1 MEVAPEDVLDQ
12 LFESG
17 RANAVLSWLM
27 VGLFILVWVDS
38 LISRDLQWIVF
49 TIALLLIVLAPPVT
63 KRSPMVMLPWELL
76 VFASFPVVARALE
89 ISQLA
94 NDFATY
100 LSIAVLAL
108 IVTVELHILSSVRV
122 THWFAIATVVLS
134 TLAGAAA
141 WSILQWTLDR
151 YFNTEFIR
159 QAADQEAANEALM
172 LEFFWV
178 LLAGIVAGIFFDLYF
193 RHRARRL
200 RSSLRWVISR

>member
-1 MEVAPEDVLDQ
+1 MEADPEDVLEQ

-17 RANAVLSWLM
+17 RANAILSWLM
-27 VGLFILVWVDS
+27 IGLFILVWIDS
-38 LISRDLQWIVF
+38 LLSRDLQWIVF
-49 TIALLLIVLAPPVT
+49 TAALLLIVLAPPVT
-63 KRSPMVMLPWELL
+63 NRSPMVMLPWELL

-100 LSIAVLAL
+100 LSIAALAL

-141 WSILQWTLDR
+141 WSILRWTLDR
-151 YFNTEFIR
+151 YFDTEFIR
-159 QAADQEAANEALM
+159 QAVDRDAANEALM

-193 RHRARRL
+193 RRRARRL
-200 RSSLRWVISR
+200 RSSLLWVIGR